1 MFLKILL
8 MNSVIVSIMSTK
20 ILSKNVNSMNVLLPE
35 KTLLDSNKVVL
46 NSDVIYISQLWTENV
61 KSVKDL
67 GLKKML
73 WISLLNG
80 IPLSILLISDIT
92 LMLTELLL
100 NSLTSLK
107 VVPLLKVKVLTHVI
121 IGLVS

>member
-20 ILSKNVNSMNVLLPE
+20 IPSKNVNSMNVLLPE

-80 IPLSILLISDIT
+80 MPLSILLISDIT